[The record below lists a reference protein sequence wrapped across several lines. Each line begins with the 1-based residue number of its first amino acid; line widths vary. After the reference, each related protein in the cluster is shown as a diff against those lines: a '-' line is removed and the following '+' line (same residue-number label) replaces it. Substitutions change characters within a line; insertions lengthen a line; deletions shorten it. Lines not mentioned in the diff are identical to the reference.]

1 MNLFAMFSGM
11 IYALT
16 AAATEATEAASGVLG
31 NLTFEPM
38 NFVKMLS
45 YMGKGML
52 VIFVLIGAIIL
63 VTLLINKVF
72 SHKK

>member
-1 MNLFAMFSGM
+1 MFSGM

-16 AAATEATEAASGVLG
+16 AAATEATEAASSVLG
-31 NLTFEPM
+31 GLTFEPM

-63 VTLLINKVF
+63 VTLLINKIF
-72 SHKK
+72 SRKK

>member
-16 AAATEATEAASGVLG
+16 AAATEATEAAAGALSG
-31 NLTFEPM
+31 LTFEPK
-38 NFVKMLS
+38 NFVMMLE
-45 YMGKGML
+45 YMGNGML

-63 VTLLINKVF
+63 VTLLINKIF
-72 SHKK
+72 SRKK

>member
-1 MNLFAMFSGM
+1 MNVFAMFSNL

-16 AAATEATEAASGVLG
+16 AETTSAASGVLSG
-31 NLTFEPM
+31 LTFEPM
-38 NFVKMLS
+38 NFVRMLS

-52 VIFVLIGAIIL
+52 VIFVLIGVIIL

-72 SHKK
+72 SRKK

>member
-1 MNLFAMFSGM
+1 MNVFAMFSNL

-16 AAATEATEAASGVLG
+16 AETTGAASGVLSG
-31 NLTFEPM
+31 LTFEPM
-38 NFVKMLS
+38 NFVRMLS

-52 VIFVLIGAIIL
+52 VIFVLIGVIIL

-72 SHKK
+72 SRKK

>member
-1 MNLFAMFSGM
+1 MNIVALFNGM

-16 AAATEATEAASGVLG
+16 AAVTSGESSGVLG

-38 NFVKMLS
+38 NFIKMLP

-52 VIFVLIGAIIL
+52 VIFVLIGVIIL
-63 VTLLINKVF
+63 VTLLINKIF
-72 SHKK
+72 SRKK

>member
-1 MNLFAMFSGM
+1 MNVFAMFSNL

-16 AAATEATEAASGVLG
+16 AETADAASGVLSG
-31 NLTFEPM
+31 LTFEPM
-38 NFVKMLS
+38 NFVRMLP

-52 VIFVLIGAIIL
+52 VIFVLIGVIIL

-72 SHKK
+72 SGKK

>member
-1 MNLFAMFSGM
+1 MNVFAMFSNL

-16 AAATEATEAASGVLG
+16 AETTGAASGVLSG
-31 NLTFEPM
+31 LTFEPM
-38 NFVKMLS
+38 NFVRMLS

-52 VIFVLIGAIIL
+52 VTFVLIGVIIL

-72 SHKK
+72 SRKK

>member
-1 MNLFAMFSGM
+1 MNLFSLFSGM

-16 AAATEATEAASGVLG
+16 AAATEATEAASDVLG

-38 NFVKMLS
+38 NFVRMLS

-52 VIFVLIGAIIL
+52 VIFVLIGIIIL

-72 SHKK
+72 SRKK